1 MINPILHPKSGLT
14 IQMMLRD
21 FPQSVI
27 LTGPSGIGLKTIGE
41 YIANKLDTIPFVVLP
56 EKDEKIDIE
65 RGTIT
70 VDSIR
75 RIYEKTKSIQSKKQ
89 LIIIDYAERMGIQAQ
104 NAFLKLLE
112 EPGKLTY
119 FIIATHE
126 PYVLL
131 STIRSRAQ
139 LIELKTLT
147 SVQSLSL
154 LKDLRVNTE
163 PKKSQII
170 FMANGLPAEMHRLAT
185 DDQYFTS
192 RSKIIRDA
200 RQLLQGSIYERLTI
214 GQIYKDDRKNALLLL
229 KDAAHILRHSIK
241 QQPQASIVI
250 HIDKILKTYERI
262 EANGNIRLC
271 IARLVL

>member
-1 MINPILHPKSGLT
+1 MNTPILHPKSELM
-14 IQMMLRD
+14 IQMMLHT

-27 LTGPSGIGLKTIGE
+27 LTGPEGIGLSMISE
-41 YIANKLDTIPFVVLP
+41 YIANKLDAFLYIVLP
-56 EKDEKIDIE
+56 EKDKKIDIE
-65 RGTIT
+65 KGTIT

-75 RIYEKTKSIQSKKQ
+75 RIYEKTKSIQSNKQ

-112 EPGKLTY
+112 EPGKSTY

-126 PYVLL
+126 PHILL
-131 STIRSRAQ
+131 PTIRSRSQ
-139 LIELKTLT
+139 LIELRTLT
-147 SVQSLSL
+147 SIQSLSL
-154 LKDLRVNTE
+154 LKDLRIDSE
-163 PKKSQII
+163 PKKSQILY
-170 FMANGLPAEMHRLAT
+170 MADGLPAEMHRLAT
-185 DDQYFTS
+185 NEKYFID

-200 RQLLQGSIYERLTI
+200 RQLLQGSLYERLTI
-214 GQIYKDDRKNALLLL
+214 GQIYKDDRKNTLLLL

-241 QQPQASIVI
+241 LQPQALIVI
-250 HIDKILKTYERI
+250 HIDKILKTYEKI